1 MLGCLACGSSRPLIS
16 LAASWRRP
24 MRATSGSS
32 SLIARWMRSCL
43 AHHRFDLAGY
53 GTGAGEAG
61 QRGDAADPAEVRAL
75 VEQMARQR
83 PHRGYRRIQGELLG
97 PGSSHAVDGSA
108 RIEGRQV
115 LSGLISA
122 SSRAALASVKRQ
134 VGA

>member
-1 MLGCLACGSSRPLIS
+1 
-16 LAASWRRP
+16 
-24 MRATSGSS
+24 
-32 SLIARWMRSCL
+32 MRSCL
-43 AHHRFDLAGY
+43 AHHRPDLAGH

-75 VEQMARQR
+75 VEQMAR
-83 PHRGYRRIQGELLG
+83 RGYRRIQGELLG
-97 PGSSHAVDGSA
+97 PGSSHAVDGTA

-122 SSRAALASVKRQ
+122 YSRAALACVKRQ